1 MICPQCEVEYRTGF
15 TQCAD
20 CDLPLVDRARAR
32 CAAFAVEPVSPEN
45 YPPGSAADQHGAH
58 PAVEAASSD
67 ELGDLLE
74 VLEDGEIPYAVL
86 AGTALRR
93 ELTGKQFH
101 RHDAPDPWHARILVP
116 GARWEGRSVASAT
129 GGPMTWKRECGRRAR
144 VLYRLGTWYSP
155 FHPPNPALRR
165 PLGQE

>member
-20 CDLPLVDRARAR
+20 CDIPLVDRLEPARSLR
-32 CAAFAVEPVSPEN
+32 GGVGEP
-45 YPPGSAADQHGAH
+45 GGL
-58 PAVEAASSD
+58 PAGLGGPDSTALILLWETASSD

-86 AGTALRR
+86 AGTALRG
-93 ELTGKQFH
+93 LDGQPVH

-116 GARWEGRSVASAT
+116 GSRWEEAA
-129 GGPMTWKRECGRRAR
+129 
-144 VLYRLGTWYSP
+144 
-155 FHPPNPALRR
+155 ALRPPPAAR
-165 PLGQE
+165 